1 MLSLRDLTDEQYLW
15 VSASG
20 PASITFELAP
30 DVVGVTMTVADGSG
44 EVLSVNTTDR
54 IYTMPYNYS
63 TPLTV
68 TLSAP
73 ELGFTQTYDVLATD
87 LVSSVMAWNGDQYYL
102 TGSRDPECVRKADRG
117 KLPEPAR
124 RKSARLKRRCLG
136 CGERKRRIALRFL

>member
-1 MLSLRDLTDEQYLW
+1 
-15 VSASG
+15 
-20 PASITFELAP
+20 
-30 DVVGVTMTVADGSG
+30 MTVADGSG

-73 ELGFTQTYDVLATD
+73 ELGLTQTYDVLATD

-102 TGSRDPECVRKADRG
+102 TGSGIR
-117 KLPEPAR
+117 
-124 RKSARLKRRCLG
+124 SASG
-136 CGERKRRIALRFL
+136 